1 MSDRLLPNWI
11 TAYLAYT
18 AEQESPEEFHAW
30 VAVSTIAGVLRRRVY
45 FDMGYFILFP
55 NLYVVLVSPPGMC
68 KKSTAMR
75 ISRPIIGNVPGINFT
90 VDSTTRERLAQDLAQ
105 SYADGQ
111 AAMTAYSSE
120 FASLLTSS
128 AMDMVTFLT
137 DIYDCPNEW
146 SHKTKHSGSAT
157 IKYPYLNLLAATTPD
172 WLSRSMSL
180 DTVGIGLT
188 SRIVFVYSDEPRVR
202 PPFPSLSKEQKEL
215 VGLLTEDLIR
225 ISTSSGQFKLDFDAD
240 EYYTKW
246 YLHRRDEIKPD
257 TRLTGYF
264 ERKPMHML
272 KVAMIIAAAKG
283 YEQDVQDGVTV
294 NIITLDTIK
303 GAESLLG
310 SIEDPMAR
318 VFTGVGRNP
327 LAFDIEQSLVTILS
341 RPEGITFA
349 QLLDMYKHSVRK
361 QELEEVLDT
370 LRVTGHIRMTPTE
383 HGPKYFPT
391 GEEKSGDQA

>member
-1 MSDRLLPNWI
+1 MTEGRLLPNWI

-18 AEQESPEEFHAW
+18 NESESPESFHAW
-30 VAVSTIAGVLRRRVY
+30 VAISTIAGVLRRRVY

-75 ISRPIIGNVPGINFT
+75 ISRPIIGDVPGINFT

-111 AAMTAYSSE
+111 AAMTAYSTE

-146 SHKTKHSGSAT
+146 THKTKHSGSAT

-172 WLSRSMSL
+172 WLSRSMPL

-188 SRIVFVYSDEPRVR
+188 SRIIFVYSDEPRVR
-202 PPFPSLSKEQKEL
+202 DPFPTLSKEQKEL
-215 VGLLTEDLIR
+215 AGLLTKDLIV
-225 ISTSSGQFKLDFDAD
+225 ISNSSGRFVLDDAAD
-240 EYYTKW
+240 KYYRSW
-246 YLHRRDEIKPD
+246 YITRREEIKAD
-257 TRLTGYF
+257 SRLTGYF

-272 KVAMIIAAAKG
+272 KVAMIIAAAVG
-283 YEQDVQDGVTV
+283 HEQDWEGNNV
-294 NIITLDTIK
+294 ITLDTVK

-310 SIEDPMAR
+310 TIEEPMAR

-391 GEEKSGDQA
+391 EDKAD